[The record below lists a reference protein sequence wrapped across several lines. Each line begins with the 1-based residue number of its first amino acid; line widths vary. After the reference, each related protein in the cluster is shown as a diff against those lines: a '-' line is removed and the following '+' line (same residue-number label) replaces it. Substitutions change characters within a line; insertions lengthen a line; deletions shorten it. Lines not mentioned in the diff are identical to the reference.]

1 MREGPEDL
9 FWRQK
14 VEGAV
19 VGDGFVRPVN
29 RSWAYLGGWQG
40 VGKFAGGSRDH
51 VCDLPAFPEQENK
64 SLV

>member
-14 VEGAV
+14 VEGTV

-29 RSWAYLGGWQG
+29 RS
-40 VGKFAGGSRDH
+40 
-51 VCDLPAFPEQENK
+51 
-64 SLV
+64 